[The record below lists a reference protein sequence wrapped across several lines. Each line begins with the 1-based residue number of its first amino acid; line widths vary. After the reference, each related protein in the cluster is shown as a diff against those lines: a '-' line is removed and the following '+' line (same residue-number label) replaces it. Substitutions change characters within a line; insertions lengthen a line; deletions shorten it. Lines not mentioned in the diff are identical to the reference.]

1 MNLWR
6 SVDLVRKQAVMKM
19 LFAERPGY
27 KKKIGVRIPVYASP
41 VNALVAI

>member
-6 SVDLVRKQAVMKM
+6 SDDLARKQAVMKM

-27 KKKIGVRIPVYASP
+27 KKKIGVETPVMP
-41 VNALVAI
+41 VLSMH